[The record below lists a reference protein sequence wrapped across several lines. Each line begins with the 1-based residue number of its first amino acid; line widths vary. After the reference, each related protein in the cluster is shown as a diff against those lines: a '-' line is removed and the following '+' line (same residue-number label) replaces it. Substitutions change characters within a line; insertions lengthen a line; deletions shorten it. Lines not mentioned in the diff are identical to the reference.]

1 MIYIGNHLSFSS
13 GFAAMGC
20 HADRLDA
27 SSFAFFTR
35 NPRGGKAKAIDRDDA
50 EALRK
55 HNREHKFGPLV
66 AHASYTMNLC
76 SGKENVRTSAQTCL
90 ADDLRRMEYLPGNF
104 YNFHPG
110 SHVGQGA
117 ETGIRMIAEGLD
129 HAIDEALSGSLP
141 EPKRAGEVFTP
152 LPLEMEAEEG
162 LHTAIL
168 LETMAGKGSEVGRTF
183 EELKAIID
191 ASRYGD
197 KLGVCF
203 DTCHV
208 WDAGYDIAGDLD
220 GVLDEFDRI
229 LGLSRLK
236 AVHFN
241 ESMNDRGSHKDRHAR
256 LKEGH
261 IGLDAMKRIVQHP
274 VFQDKPFI
282 LETPNEDAG
291 YKEEIALVQSWME

>member
-1 MIYIGNHLSFSS
+1 MIYIGNHLSSSS
-13 GFAAMGC
+13 GFAAMGR

-27 SSFAFFTR
+27 STFAFFTR
-35 NPRGGKAKAIDRDDA
+35 NPRGGKAKALDRDDA
-50 EALRK
+50 DALLD
-55 HNREHKFGPLV
+55 HNQKQKFGPLV

-76 SGKENVRTSAQTCL
+76 SGKENVRKFAQTCL

-117 ETGIRMIAEGLD
+117 EAGIRMIAEGLD
-129 HAIDEALSGSLP
+129 QAVDEARFHSLP
-141 EPKRAGEVFTP
+141 EAVRAGEGFTP
-152 LPLEMEAEEG
+152 LPENFNSDDD
-162 LHTAIL
+162 LHTTIL

-191 ASRYGD
+191 ESRYGD

-203 DTCHV
+203 DSCHV

-241 ESMNDRGSHKDRHAR
+241 ESMNECGSHKDRHAR
-256 LKEGH
+256 LKEGR

-274 VFQDKPFI
+274 VFQGKPFI

-291 YKEEIALVQSWME
+291 YKEEIELVRSWMK